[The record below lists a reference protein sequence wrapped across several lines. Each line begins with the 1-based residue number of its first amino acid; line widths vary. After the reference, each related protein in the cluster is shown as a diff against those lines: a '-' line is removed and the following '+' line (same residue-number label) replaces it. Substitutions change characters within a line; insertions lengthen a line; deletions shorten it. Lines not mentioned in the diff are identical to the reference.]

1 MRYIAWWWYFVE
13 DDQVWP
19 NRFCPGLHS
28 VNPISGDGDCKF
40 TEVCTSDAWEIQE
53 VIKSDF
59 ERKNSHQFF
68 PVG

>member
-13 DDQVWP
+13 DDWVWP
-19 NRFCPGLHS
+19 NRFCS
-28 VNPISGDGDCKF
+28 VNPISGDGDSKF